1 MKWDQPLRQIG
12 LGLTTAIICILFATV
27 STAQSPANINVVR
40 EGEEISLNGDR
51 LPLSWRQ
58 WESNG
63 QTHLGI
69 TDAATQQRLGLELL
83 ASNNPAQ
90 QPVWWFSGDSP
101 YTLNAE
107 HIGANRYLDL
117 TPILRTSSEELA
129 VEDGRLEITTT
140 PTQVQDI
147 RIGNQSWGKRIVIDL
162 DKPTLWQVREGQ
174 QQATLKL
181 SATTPSNISEK
192 FAAPAEEIND
202 EEDEDITPP
211 LLVVKPNGRQ
221 TELNLNFPQSLKLK
235 VSTLADPAR
244 LVLDL
249 RQDTLNPRTI
259 RWKQGVEWRQDY
271 ITVNDDQFAVT
282 WLEIDPHRHNLR
294 LTPIWTNQQEMEG
307 IASLPNLGKEFGVT
321 IAINGGFFNRD
332 NQLPLGAIKREG
344 QWHSSPILNRG
355 AIAWDNQGGMIMDR
369 LRHQETLVIN
379 GQDRVSLQALNSGY
393 VQSGVARYTP
403 AWGRSYQALNN
414 QENVVLVENNQVQR
428 ITEVNQGESISI
440 PPNGYLLAIRGNPE
454 LKSRLREGSSLQL
467 ENQTIPPA
475 FSDYPYILAAGPL
488 LIKNQQVVLDA
499 EEENFSDAF
508 IQQKAH
514 RSAIALREDGK
525 LLLVAMGERIGG
537 NGPSLKE
544 SVSILQ
550 RLGAIDALNL
560 DGGSSTSL
568 YLGGELINRPA
579 AAAAR
584 IHSAIGLYLQ
594 D

>member
-1 MKWDQPLRQIG
+1 MKWDRSLRQIG
-12 LGLTTAIICILFATV
+12 ISLTTAILCILFATV
-27 STAQSPANINVVR
+27 INAQQTSVNVLR
-40 EGEEISLNGDR
+40 QGEEITINGDK

-63 QTHLGI
+63 QTHLGF

-83 ASNNPAQ
+83 SSNNPAQ
-90 QPVWWFSGDSP
+90 QPVWWFSQDSP
-101 YTLNAE
+101 YTLDAE

-117 TPILRTSSEELA
+117 TPILKPSSEELA
-129 VEDGRLEITTT
+129 VSDRRLEITTT
-140 PTQVQDI
+140 PTQVQNI
-147 RIGNQSWGKRIVIDL
+147 RIGNQSWGKRIVVDL
-162 DKPTLWQVREGQ
+162 DKPILWQMREGRE
-174 QQATLKL
+174 QATLKL
-181 SATTPSNISEK
+181 AAATPSQISEK
-192 FAAPAEEIND
+192 FAPPPEEID
-202 EEDEDITPP
+202 EEEEDTTPP
-211 LLVVKPNGRQ
+211 LLVVKPDGQQ
-221 TELNLNFPQSLKLK
+221 TELKINFPESLKLK
-235 VSTLADPAR
+235 VSTLANPAR

-249 RQDTLNPRTI
+249 RQETLNSRTI
-259 RWKQGVEWRQDY
+259 RWKQGVNWRQDY
-271 ITVNDDQFAVT
+271 LSVNNHQFAVT
-282 WLEIDPHRHNLR
+282 WLEIDPNRHNLR
-294 LTPIWTNQQEMEG
+294 LTPIWTNQQDMVG
-307 IASLPNLGKEFGVT
+307 IASLPDLGKEFGVT
-321 IAINGGFFNRD
+321 MAINGGFFNRD
-332 NQLPLGAIKREG
+332 RKLPLGAIKREG
-344 QWHSSPILNRG
+344 EWYSSPILNRG

-379 GQDRVSLQALNSGY
+379 RQDRVSLQALNSGY

-403 AWGRSYQALNN
+403 AWGRSYQALNK
-414 QENVVLVENNQVQR
+414 QENVVVVENNQVQQ

-467 ENQTIPPA
+467 KNQTVPPA
-475 FSDYPYILAAGPL
+475 FNDYPYILAAGPL
-488 LIKNQQVVLDA
+488 LIKNRQVVLDA